1 MPRTRVSTSL
11 AIAGVFT
18 GASIASGMLAMP
30 VASADTLPNGLTV
43 TCSPDSDIHSTCI
56 VGGCPRVNG
65 DYVVD
70 ALHVLFDAGSQEEFE
85 FKCINGQT
93 HRVGSIGLG
102 SPGSMA
108 FGVQACRKKDLEGD
122 WCTPYSHYT
131 YTPPVKAA
139 PPPPPVVTP
148 APVVVP
154 PPVVVP
160 DPPKVAPTNAVTMN
174 ISVSVG
180 SASVDIASSADIP
193 GSCTYSATAPLLPA
207 VNKKFD
213 LAAGGST
220 SFTTLSPPLF
230 STYHVV
236 LSCKGQFDGKTV
248 EFGHVEQDVTAAG

>member
-1 MPRTRVSTSL
+1 
-11 AIAGVFT
+11 
-18 GASIASGMLAMP
+18 MP

-43 TCSPDSDIHSTCI
+43 TCSPDSDIHATCI
-56 VGGCPRVNG
+56 IGGCPRVNG

-70 ALHVLFDAGSQEEFE
+70 ALHVMTQAGGQREFD

-93 HRVGSIGLG
+93 HRHGFDVYG
-102 SPGSMA
+102 PTT
-108 FGVQACRKKDLEGD
+108 FGVQACRKKDFEGD
-122 WCTPYSHYT
+122 WCTPYADYT

-139 PPPPPVVTP
+139 PPPPP
-148 APVVVP
+148 PVVVPPPPPP

-174 ISVSVG
+174 ISVSIG

-193 GSCTYSATAPLLPA
+193 GSCTYNATAPLLPS

-213 LAAGGST
+213 LAPNGST
-220 SFTTLSPPLF
+220 SFTTLSPPLLA
-230 STYHVV
+230 TYHVV